1 MGDLFEVYSPN
12 PFNLENE
19 RILLTKLNGITH
31 EMNRAQLELIVECSQ
46 GKKNRKECQKN
57 TENHELF
64 GAHWLLMEM
73 YCMWKRRRQEHNK
86 VTASQGSF
94 LAQASLILMAS
105 LKLLAWMYLKPI
117 KPRNKNGDAVLH
129 ICKLEIIHQGFESYG
144 LPLM

>member
-1 MGDLFEVYSPN
+1 MGDLFGVYSPN

-19 RILLTKLNGITH
+19 RILLSKLNGITH

-117 KPRNKNGDAVLH
+117 KPRNKKGDAVLH